1 MAKIHRIIVM
11 LTGVLMAAFLSGC
24 IDTALPNDVT
34 SDPSEA
40 MSGASES
47 PTQDIAAANE
57 HIDEFLEN
65 FAQRY
70 PDFELLDYIIGSDEN
85 SPIELVA
92 IAKDKQTGSSS
103 TLFIVDANGFGQVV
117 LASDRLA
124 VYREVD
130 GLALKEN
137 RILLSLDT
145 QLTDGDRE
153 IHDFELTVTQ
163 EEEQGIAKTLYS
175 SKETIR
181 AK

>member
-1 MAKIHRIIVM
+1 MAKIHRVIVI
-11 LTGVLMAAFLSGC
+11 LTGILMAAFLSGC
-24 IDTALPNDVT
+24 IAAGLPNDAA

-40 MSGASES
+40 MSGAGGS
-47 PTQDIAAANE
+47 PTQDIAAANG

-70 PDFELLDYIIGSDEN
+70 PDFELLDYITGSDEN
-85 SPIELVA
+85 SPIELAA

-124 VYREVD
+124 VYREAD
-130 GLALKEN
+130 GLTLKEN
-137 RILLSLDT
+137 KILLSLDT
-145 QLTDGDRE
+145 QLADGDCE